1 MVWTKSLNLGDT
13 GPVHTAP
20 EKFGNEGFSLRTHQ
34 MFSVHTTL
42 EKCEKAT
49 IIGHLDLC
57 LSKTR
62 TWKSRDYGSAI
73 VYGRRDNLFYRVH
86 TTWFFFS
93 DWTITSEA
101 PRYPSRIVRRAVV
114 SWTRNAHEMHEDK
127 TCYSQF
133 EYLFRGFLFFS
144 VFSLLDT
151 NSWAVFC

>member
-1 MVWTKSLNLGDT
+1 MKKQRS
-13 GPVHTAP
+13 
-20 EKFGNEGFSLRTHQ
+20 
-34 MFSVHTTL
+34 SV
-42 EKCEKAT
+42 
-49 IIGHLDLC
+49 ILDLC

-133 EYLFRGFLFFS
+133 EYLFRGFLFFFRFFPYLS
-144 VFSLLDT
+144 LTLELFFANLIYFISFSTIVEIAGKYVIFLYIFHVHT
-151 NSWAVFC
+151 S